1 MIKGILFDMDG
12 VLVDSEE
19 FICRASMA
27 MFRNRGLL
35 VRPED
40 FVPFVGKGEN
50 AYLGGVAAQ
59 YGFQVNIDE
68 IKAETYRIYSEMV
81 EGKLRPLPGVNE
93 FIALAR
99 QKGLKLAVATSA
111 DFEKMRVN
119 LRNIGLTQDAF
130 DATVN
135 GSEVERKK
143 PHPDIFQLAAT
154 KLGLKPEEC
163 LVVEDAVSGVEA
175 AKDAGCRCLALLTS
189 FPKEKLLNAD
199 WHSNT
204 LADAPGE
211 CLEW

>member
-1 MIKGILFDMDG
+1 MDG

-19 FICRASMA
+19 FICRAAVA
-27 MFRNRGLL
+27 MFRDKGLIAQ
-35 VRPED
+35 PED
-40 FVPFVGKGEN
+40 FLPFIGKGEN
-50 AYLGGVAAQ
+50 AYLGGVAEK
-59 YGFQVNIDE
+59 YGFPVNIEE
-68 IKAETYRIYSEMV
+68 IKAETYRIYAEMV
-81 EGKLRPLPGVNE
+81 EGKLQALPGVFE
-93 FIALAR
+93 FMALAK

-119 LRNIGLTQDAF
+119 LRNIGLSGDAF

-143 PHPDIFQLAAT
+143 PFPEIFQLAAY

-175 AKDAGCRCLALLTS
+175 AKAAGCKCLALQTS
-189 FPKEKLLNAD
+189 FPKESLLHAD

-204 LADAPGE
+204 LADAPEE